1 MNHMIFMTHLI
12 YFLSKS
18 DFYRK
23 TNFYFALQKFYSTI
37 QMPFSDWSVEILRNY
52 NVSLYPNL
60 TVFFL
65 SHDICK
71 SRDNALLSSSIPQ
84 FLLKLTDDSYK

>member
-65 SHDICK
+65 SHDI
-71 SRDNALLSSSIPQ
+71 ALFVSHVTMPFYLVP
-84 FLLKLTDDSYK
+84 FRNSY